1 MATIEIKN
9 LTFAYEGSYD
19 NVFENVDLRLDTS
32 WRLGLVGRNGCGKT
46 TLLNLLQGK
55 LKGSGKII
63 TPLEV
68 GYFPYTVPDPG
79 RNTCLVAEEL
89 LGEVP
94 FWQFLRELGLLQM
107 DMEVLERSYDTLSG
121 GEQARVQLA
130 ALFAGE
136 DRFLLIDEP
145 TNHLDMEG
153 RKVIGEYLKSKQGF
167 ILVSHDRTL
176 LDESVDHILAVNR
189 ADIVLRQGNFSAWW
203 QDKQQQDALELR
215 QNEKLKKDIGRLEA
229 ASRRTAGWSDKV
241 EKTKSRSA
249 NNGASGGAAMLDKG
263 FVGHKAEKM
272 MQRAKNLERR
282 RENAVEEKKG
292 LLKNIEQ
299 SDSLKITG
307 LPARKGK
314 MIEFL
319 DVDIFYGEKT
329 VCRGL
334 RFSLEAGE
342 HVSIQGPNG
351 CGKSTILK
359 LILGQDIAHTG
370 LLHRMSGLTISY
382 VPQDAS
388 FLRGSLSAYAEE
400 KGIDLSQFMT
410 ILRKLGFSR
419 TQVEKDM
426 ADFSAGQK
434 KKVLLAGS
442 LCQRAHLYI
451 WDEPL
456 NYIDLISRLQIEE
469 LLKNADISMLFV
481 EHDEAFCREIATK
494 TVQL

>member
-1 MATIEIKN
+1 MATIEIRN
-9 LTFAYEGSYD
+9 LTFAYDGSYD

-55 LKGSGKII
+55 LRGSGRII

-68 GYFPYTVPDPG
+68 GYFPYPVSDPTQ
-79 RNTCLVAEEL
+79 NTCLVAEEL

-94 FWQFLRELGLLQM
+94 FWQFLRELGLLEM
-107 DMEVLERSYDTLSG
+107 DMEVLERSYDSLSG

-145 TNHLDMEG
+145 TNHLDLAG
-153 RKVIGEYLKSKQGF
+153 RRVIGEYLKRKKGF
-167 ILVSHDRTL
+167 ILVSHDRAL
-176 LDESVDHILAVNR
+176 LDDCVDHILAINR

-229 ASRRTAGWSDKV
+229 SSRRSAGWSDQV
-241 EKTKSRSA
+241 EKTKNRSA
-249 NNGASGGAAMLDKG
+249 NNGANGGAAMLDKG

-282 RENAVEEKKG
+282 RENAIEEKKG

-307 LPARKGK
+307 LPLRKGK
-314 MIEFL
+314 MVEL
-319 DVDIFYGEKT
+319 VEVDISYGEKQ
-329 VCRGL
+329 VCQKL
-334 RFSLEAGE
+334 RLCVEPGDRVSL
-342 HVSIQGPNG
+342 QGPNG
-351 CGKSTILK
+351 CGKSTVLK
-359 LILGQDIAHTG
+359 LILGEEISHTG
-370 LLHRMSGLTISY
+370 LLYRMGGLVFSY

-388 FLRGSLSAYAEE
+388 FLRGSLEDYAEDQN
-400 KGIDLSQFMT
+400 IDLSQFMT

-419 TQVEKDM
+419 AQFEKEM
-426 ADFSAGQK
+426 SDFSAGQK

-469 LLKNADISMLFV
+469 LLKNSDITMLFV
-481 EHDEAFCREIATK
+481 EHDAAFCREIATK

>member
-1 MATIEIKN
+1 MATIEINK
-9 LTFAYEGSYD
+9 LTFAYDGSYD
-19 NVFENVDLRLDTS
+19 NVFEDVSLRLDTS
-32 WRLGLVGRNGCGKT
+32 WKLGLVGRNGCGKT

-55 LKGSGKII
+55 LRGSSKII
-63 TPLEV
+63 APV
-68 GYFPYTVPDPG
+68 AVAYFPYTVPDPTQ
-79 RNTCLVAEEL
+79 NTCIVAEEL

-94 FWQFLRELGLLQM
+94 FWQFLRELGLLEM
-107 DMEVLERSYDTLSG
+107 DMEVLERPYDSLSG

-145 TNHLDMEG
+145 TNHLDLEG
-153 RKVIGEYLKSKQGF
+153 RQVIGDYLKHKRGF
-167 ILVSHDRTL
+167 ILVSHDRAL
-176 LDESVDHILAVNR
+176 LDGCVDHILAINR
-189 ADIVLRQGNFSAWW
+189 ADIVVRQGNFSAWW

-215 QNEKLKKDIGRLEA
+215 QNEKLKKDINRLEA

-241 EKTKSRSA
+241 EKTKSKSA
-249 NNGASGGAAMLDKG
+249 NNGSSGGAAMLDKG

-299 SDSLKITG
+299 SDSLKIQG
-307 LPARKGK
+307 LPVRRGK
-314 MIEFL
+314 VVEF
-319 DVDIFYGEKT
+319 VDAALSYGEKT
-329 VCRGL
+329 VCRNL

-342 HVSIQGPNG
+342 RVNLQGPNG
-351 CGKSTILK
+351 CGKSTVLK
-359 LILGQDIAHTG
+359 LILGENISCTG
-370 LLHRMSGLTISY
+370 QFHRMSGLTISY

-388 FLRGSLSAYAEE
+388 FLRGSLEDYAEE
-400 KGIDLSQFMT
+400 NRIDLSLFLT

-419 TQVEKDM
+419 TQFEKDM
-426 ADFSAGQK
+426 GDFSAGQK

-469 LLKNADISMLFV
+469 LLKNADITMLFV
-481 EHDEAFCREIATK
+481 EHDAAFCGEIATK
-494 TVQL
+494 TVKL